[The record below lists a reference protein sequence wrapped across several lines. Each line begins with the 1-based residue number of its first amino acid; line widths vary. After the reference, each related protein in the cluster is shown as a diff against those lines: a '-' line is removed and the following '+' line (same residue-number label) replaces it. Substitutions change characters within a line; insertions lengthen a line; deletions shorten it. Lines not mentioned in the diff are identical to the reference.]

1 MNKARGGNDP
11 PPEMRMPGNLSMRTT
26 PLHPRF
32 GVKIHDDDLRAVAA
46 TDGYPAMWVLARAA
60 DGLER
65 RRP

>member
-1 MNKARGGNDP
+1 
-11 PPEMRMPGNLSMRTT
+11 MRMPGNLSMRTT